1 MATRLTN
8 MADAQV
14 SEKNDIAL
22 HWTLLIPDVGTA
34 KEIIMGKTRKRYV
47 SSITDRCMMK
57 KLEPFV

>member
-1 MATRLTN
+1 

-57 KLEPFV
+57 KLEPFL